1 MAKVMVKVTIEI
13 DGEEPQVLTGE
24 YAWGAVSTEEDDGI
38 AAHTYLIGNTN
49 VCALAT
55 DMAGSLSS
63 IISNSTNSER
73 AKVAFLTKL
82 VSEVM
87 RETAGIL
94 KKEAVENAD

>member
-1 MAKVMVKVTIEI
+1 MVKVTIEC
-13 DGEEPQVLTGE
+13 DGMEPAVLTGE
-24 YAWGAVSTEEDDGI
+24 YAWGAVSTDEGGGI
-38 AAHTYLIGNTN
+38 SAHTYLIGNTN
-49 VCALAT
+49 ICALAT

-63 IISNSTNSER
+63 IISNSTSGER

-87 RETAGIL
+87 RETAGVL